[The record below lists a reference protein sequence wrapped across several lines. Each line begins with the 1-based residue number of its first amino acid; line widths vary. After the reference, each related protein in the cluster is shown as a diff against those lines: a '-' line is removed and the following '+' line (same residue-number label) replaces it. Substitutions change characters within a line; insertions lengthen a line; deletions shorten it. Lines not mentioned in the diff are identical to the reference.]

1 LVSVQV
7 LDKNG
12 KGTMSNLIAGL
23 DWVAKHA
30 KRGKSVVNLS
40 LGVAKD
46 TPGAKALNQGNFQ
59 MIIQISL

>member
-1 LVSVQV
+1 
-7 LDKNG
+7 
-12 KGTMSNLIAGL
+12 MSNLIAGL

-59 MIIQISL
+59 MIIQICLSNNSSQPILS

>member
-1 LVSVQV
+1 
-7 LDKNG
+7 
-12 KGTMSNLIAGL
+12 MSNLIAGL

-46 TPGAKALNQGNFQ
+46 TPGAKALNQGNFFK
-59 MIIQISL
+59 